1 MSNELSIASQLFVQ
15 FRVIRAC
22 HIFRFGQIAV
32 ATDDWLQK
40 NDPFF
45 LKVDGLVLAQKKLGC
60 FLQPE
65 KPFCVQKDWDI
76 SKECGVHSPEYLS
89 ESIRLNWQGTRHSGL
104 QLKNMTFFRVYMKR
118 SRYCHVTIPFQN
130 CNFTVAEKVQFS

>member
-45 LKVDGLVLAQKKLGC
+45 LKVDGLVLAQKIGVLSPARKTILCPERLRHFQGVWRSLSRIPKWVDKVKLAWDKA
-60 FLQPE
+60 LALWATA
-65 KPFCVQKDWDI
+65 QKYD
-76 SKECGVHSPEYLS
+76 LF
-89 ESIRLNWQGTRHSGL
+89 SGL
-104 QLKNMTFFRVYMKR
+104 Y
-118 SRYCHVTIPFQN
+118 
-130 CNFTVAEKVQFS
+130 EKK

>member
-45 LKVDGLVLAQKKLGC
+45 LKVDGLVLAQKKNWGA
-60 FLQPE
+60 FSSQKNHFVSRKIETFPRSVAYTLQ
-65 KPFCVQKDWDI
+65 
-76 SKECGVHSPEYLS
+76 
-89 ESIRLNWQGTRHSGL
+89 NT
-104 QLKNMTFFRVYMKR
+104 
-118 SRYCHVTIPFQN
+118 
-130 CNFTVAEKVQFS
+130 

>member
-45 LKVDGLVLAQKKLGC
+45 LKVDGLVLAQKIGVLSPARKTILCPERLRHFQGVWRSLSRIPKWVDKVKLARDKA
-60 FLQPE
+60 LALWATA
-65 KPFCVQKDWDI
+65 QKYD
-76 SKECGVHSPEYLS
+76 LF
-89 ESIRLNWQGTRHSGL
+89 SGL
-104 QLKNMTFFRVYMKR
+104 Y
-118 SRYCHVTIPFQN
+118 
-130 CNFTVAEKVQFS
+130 EKK

>member
-1 MSNELSIASQLFVQ
+1 MSIASHQLFFQ

-45 LKVDGLVLAQKKLGC
+45 SKVDGLVLAQKIGVLSPARKNR
-60 FLQPE
+60 FVSKKIETFPRSVAFTLQ
-65 KPFCVQKDWDI
+65 
-76 SKECGVHSPEYLS
+76 
-89 ESIRLNWQGTRHSGL
+89 NT
-104 QLKNMTFFRVYMKR
+104 
-118 SRYCHVTIPFQN
+118 
-130 CNFTVAEKVQFS
+130 